1 MSESPYVV
9 NVTESTFENVVLAG
23 SMERP
28 VLVDFWADWCAPCR
42 QLMPLLAKLADEF
55 AGAFLLAKVDTE
67 AERNLAAAFGI
78 RSLPTVQL
86 FKDGN
91 PVDQFM
97 GALPE
102 GEIRAFLARHIENET
117 DLRLAELDEL
127 IQRGDLVAAE
137 RLLETIRSDGE
148 DHPQTF
154 LAEARLKLA
163 RGEHEAAAGM
173 LDRAPVELA
182 SDPRLAELRGRAG
195 FAAAA
200 ATAPARPDCEA
211 RLAADPAD
219 SEARYG
225 LAVHQVLA
233 GEYEA
238 ALETLLALMRS
249 DRGYGDDAARKGMV
263 MIFDLLGEHALVQTY
278 RGKLARLLY

>member
-1 MSESPYVV
+1 
-9 NVTESTFENVVLAG
+9 
-23 SMERP
+23 
-28 VLVDFWADWCAPCR
+28 
-42 QLMPLLAKLADEF
+42 MPLLAKLADEF